1 MRDTTLIQVDSQ
13 LVVTVDSSTTL
24 EDLTDEIKY
33 YLRKM
38 GQNIIEIG
46 KRLTLAKEKLPHGE
60 WQNWLEDNFNLSIPT
75 ARKFMQISDR
85 FGIPRIDARFGSTQM
100 IQMLSLPEGEE
111 EKFIAEK
118 EAEGMPVQD
127 MSVKQLRAEIKKYKA
142 KLAKVSKGSE
152 SLVSVKQAANDSTVV
167 EESVQVENA
176 LSVESAEESAAV
188 TGSDTGVGT
197 DAVKVL
203 SISNEDQCGGQNL
216 LEQFLCMMQKLAT
229 GGNLK
234 ELVEQS
240 AEKDLQALEKQLK
253 QFSELYGDLR
263 AHLTQWKSG
272 KDTLDDSLAE
282 RFGNVHSN
290 AHLNQTQTVEET
302 AEAVEEDKGGDNEDS
317 LEVIVEKVCD
327 KTEVDE
333 SDRHSI
339 ISALYQIA
347 LNDDENFTRTEY
359 IGELMEGKGFEVVP
373 QMSTR
378 DLYNVLYQVA
388 LKFKIARNLSK
399 RVESF
404 QT

>member
-1 MRDTTLIQVDSQ
+1 MKSALSVETVKSDS
-13 LVVTVDSSTTL
+13 DNSSSPSVA
-24 EDLTDEIKY
+24 EV
-33 YLRKM
+33 
-38 GQNIIEIG
+38 
-46 KRLTLAKEKLPHGE
+46 
-60 WQNWLEDNFNLSIPT
+60 
-75 ARKFMQISDR
+75 
-85 FGIPRIDARFGSTQM
+85 
-100 IQMLSLPEGEE
+100 SL
-111 EKFIAEK
+111 
-118 EAEGMPVQD
+118 
-127 MSVKQLRAEIKKYKA
+127 
-142 KLAKVSKGSE
+142 
-152 SLVSVKQAANDSTVV
+152 TVV
-167 EESVQVENA
+167 EESKP
-176 LSVESAEESAAV
+176 
-188 TGSDTGVGT
+188 D
-197 DAVKVL
+197 
-203 SISNEDQCGGQNL
+203 SNTSQNL
-216 LEQFLCMMQKLAT
+216 LEQFMGMMQKLAT

-290 AHLNQTQTVEET
+290 QTQTVEET
-302 AEAVEEDKGGDNEDS
+302 AEAVAEDKGGDNGDS

>member
-13 LVVTVDSSTTL
+13 LVVTFDSSTTL

-60 WQNWLEDNFNLSIPT
+60 WQNWLEDNFNLSNQT
-75 ARKFMQISDR
+75 ARKFMQVAER
-85 FGIPRIDARFGSTQM
+85 FGKTRIDARFGSTQM

-127 MSVKQLRAEIKKYKA
+127 MSVKKLRAEIKKYMA
-142 KLAKVSKGSE
+142 KLAMVNDSSE
-152 SLVSVKQAANDSTVV
+152 SLVSVEHSAKDCTVV

-176 LSVESAEESAAV
+176 LSVETVKSDSDNSSSPSVAEVSLTVVEESKP
-188 TGSDTGVGT
+188 D
-197 DAVKVL
+197 
-203 SISNEDQCGGQNL
+203 SNTSQNL
-216 LEQFLCMMQKLAT
+216 LEQFLGMMQKLAT

-240 AEKDLQALEKQLK
+240 AEKDLQALETQLQ
-253 QFSELYGDLR
+253 QFSELYGDIR

-282 RFGNVHSN
+282 RFGKVHSN
-290 AHLNQTQTVEET
+290 ALLNQTQTVEET
-302 AEAVEEDKGGDNEDS
+302 AKAVGEDKGGDNGDS

-359 IGELMEGKGFEVVP
+359 IGELMKGKGFEVVP

-399 RVESF
+399 RVASF

>member
-13 LVVTVDSSTTL
+13 FVGMVDSSTTL

-60 WQNWLEDNFNLSIPT
+60 WQNWLEDNFNLSNQT
-75 ARKFMQISDR
+75 ARKFMQVAER
-85 FGIPRIDARFGSTQM
+85 FGKTRIDARFGSTQM

-127 MSVKQLRAEIKKYKA
+127 MSVKKLRAEIKKYMA
-142 KLAKVSKGSE
+142 KLAMVNDSSE
-152 SLVSVKQAANDSTVV
+152 SLVSVEHSAKDSAVV
-167 EESVQVENA
+167 EASVQVENT
-176 LSVESAEESAAV
+176 LSAESAEETAAV
-188 TGSDTGVGT
+188 TGSDTGVET

-203 SISNEDQCGGQNL
+203 SLSNEDQSVGQNS
-216 LEQFLCMMQKLAT
+216 LEQFLGMMQKLAT

-240 AEKDLQALEKQLK
+240 AEKDLQALEAQLK

-272 KDTLDDSLAE
+272 KDTLDDSLADE
-282 RFGNVHSN
+282 ALVVESQ
-290 AHLNQTQTVEET
+290 LVEET
-302 AEAVEEDKGGDNEDS
+302 AEAVAEDKGGDNGDS

-378 DLYNVLYQVA
+378 DLYNVLYQVV

>member
-13 LVVTVDSSTTL
+13 FVGMVDSSTTL

-60 WQNWLEDNFNLSIPT
+60 WQNWLEDNFNLSNQT
-75 ARKFMQISDR
+75 ARKFMQVAER
-85 FGIPRIDARFGSTQM
+85 FGKTRIDARFGSTQM

-127 MSVKQLRAEIKKYKA
+127 MSVKKLRAEIKKYKA
-142 KLAKVSKGSE
+142 KLAMVNDSSE
-152 SLVSVKQAANDSTVV
+152 SLVSVEHSAKDCTVV

-176 LSVESAEESAAV
+176 LSVETVKSDSDNSSSPSVAEVSLTVVEESKP
-188 TGSDTGVGT
+188 D
-197 DAVKVL
+197 
-203 SISNEDQCGGQNL
+203 SNTSQNL
-216 LEQFLCMMQKLAT
+216 LEQFLGMMQKLAT
-229 GGNLK
+229 GDNLK

-240 AEKDLQALEKQLK
+240 AEKDVQALEKQLK

-263 AHLTQWKSG
+263 AHLTQWKSC
-272 KDTLDDSLAE
+272 KDTLDDSVAE

-302 AEAVEEDKGGDNEDS
+302 AEAEDKGGDNGDS

-327 KTEVDE
+327 KTDVDE

-373 QMSTR
+373 QMSTK

-388 LKFKIARNLSK
+388 LKFKIAHNLSK
-399 RVESF
+399 RAASS
-404 QT
+404 